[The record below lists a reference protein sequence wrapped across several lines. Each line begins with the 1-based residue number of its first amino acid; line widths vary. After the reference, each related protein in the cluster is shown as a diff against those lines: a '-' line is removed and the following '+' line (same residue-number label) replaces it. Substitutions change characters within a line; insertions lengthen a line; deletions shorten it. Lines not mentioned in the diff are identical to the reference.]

1 LNQVQVNYYII
12 NHDNLSIRLFL
23 PVRLTQ

>member
-12 NHDNLSIRLFL
+12 NRDNLSIRLFL
-23 PVRLTQ
+23 PVRLT

>member
-12 NHDNLSIRLFL
+12 NRDNLSIRLFL
-23 PVRLTQ
+23 PARLT